1 MSKKSVLTAPVAKDD
16 LVTVTIT
23 DMSEDGEG
31 IGKTKGFALFIKD
44 AVVGDQVL
52 AKVIAVKKGYGYARI
67 VEIKEPSGQRVEP
80 RCSVAAPC
88 GGCQLQA
95 MNYEAQLKFKTDKVK
110 NHLTRIGHL
119 PQVQVEKTLGM
130 GDGDGGEWNGE
141 SASDRNGEVGPWH
154 YRNKAQYPVRQGKDG
169 QIKIGF
175 YAGRTHAIIESPCCY
190 IGHPVNEKII
200 ELIRQW
206 MQDYKI
212 RAYDEQRGTGL
223 LRHIMIRTGYFT
235 GEIMVCLVINAH
247 NLKSSAARKALV
259 ERLSQI
265 DGMTSICLNVNT
277 DRTNVILGKEMVHLM
292 GAGYITDK
300 IGDIR
305 YQISA
310 QSFFQ
315 VNPLQ
320 TRVLYQTALDFA
332 GLTGEETVWDL
343 YCGIGTISL
352 FLAQKAKQVY
362 GVEIVPP
369 AIENARENARMNGI
383 TNAQFYV
390 GKAEEILPE
399 LYEKEGIYADVIVT
413 DPPRKGCEEIVLETM
428 VRMAP
433 EKIVYVSCNSST
445 LARDLHY
452 LAERGYEVKK
462 VQPVDMF
469 PQTGGVETIA
479 LLQKSNRK
487 PKPDTHV
494 KFSLDIEDYYR
505 IMDAEGSTKIE

>member
-1 MSKKSVLTAPVAKDD
+1 MSKKTVRTAPVAKDD

-31 IGKTKGFALFIKD
+31 IGKTEGFALFIKD

-67 VEIKEPSGQRVEP
+67 VEIKEPSAYRVEP
-80 RCSVAAPC
+80 LCPVAAPC

-95 MNYEAQLKFKTDKVK
+95 MSYEAQLKFKTEKVK
-110 NHLTRIGHL
+110 NHLSRIGHL
-119 PQVQVEKTLGM
+119 PGVKVEDTLGM
-130 GDGDGGEWNGE
+130 MGEENALEMSGAKSLGKTVE
-141 SASDRNGEVGPWH
+141 GPWY

-190 IGHPVNEKII
+190 IGHPVNERII
-200 ELIRQW
+200 ALIRQW
-206 MQDYKI
+206 MLDYKV
-212 RAYDEQRGTGL
+212 RAYDEQSGTGL
-223 LRHIMIRTGYFT
+223 LRHIMIRTAYFT
-235 GEIMVCLVINAH
+235 GEIMVCLVINGR
-247 NLKSSAARKALV
+247 NLKSPAARNALV
-259 ERLSQI
+259 ERLSRI
-265 DGMTSICLNVNT
+265 EGMTSICLNINMEK
-277 DRTNVILGKEMVHLM
+277 TNVILGKEMVHLM
-292 GAGYITDK
+292 GQGYITDM
-300 IGDIR
+300 IGEIR

-320 TRVLYQTALDFA
+320 TRILYETALDFA
-332 GLTGEETVWDL
+332 GLTGEEVVWDL

-369 AIENARENARMNGI
+369 AIENARVNAKMNGI
-383 TNAQFYV
+383 DNVQFYV
-390 GKAEEILPE
+390 GKAEEVLPE
-399 LYEKEGIYADVIVT
+399 LYEKEGIRADVIVT

-445 LARDLHY
+445 LARDLRY
-452 LAERGYEVKK
+452 LTENGYEVKK

-469 PQTGGVETIA
+469 PQTGGVECIS
-479 LLQKSNRK
+479 LLVRM
-487 PKPDTHV
+487 H
-494 KFSLDIEDYYR
+494 
-505 IMDAEGSTKIE
+505 